1 MTNRRALDQCRR
13 AVDDSR
19 ARPTVV
25 DEPLDDSIFTVW
37 PSICRQ
43 LPPRS
48 TILDMLCFYATPA
61 VRSDLVQPLAFDDSA
76 WLADQLVDQV
86 IELVRTWEPTTDW
99 HIRSLTRGGRAL
111 EWIVWRVATAA
122 DDDLAPLYEDEAAS
136 PWAIDLDTLPRYD
149 SQSAVLAPAEE

>member
-48 TILDMLCFYATPA
+48 TILDMLWSTQRRQSGPTWCN
-61 VRSDLVQPLAFDDSA
+61 RSRS
-76 WLADQLVDQV
+76 
-86 IELVRTWEPTTDW
+86 TT
-99 HIRSLTRGGRAL
+99 
-111 EWIVWRVATAA
+111 
-122 DDDLAPLYEDEAAS
+122 APG
-136 PWAIDLDTLPRYD
+136 LPIN
-149 SQSAVLAPAEE
+149 SSIK